1 MRKYVIAA
9 ALIFGFAAPALADEI
24 YVILDTTTQKCTT
37 MRTLPKDMK
46 NYKILGN
53 YPTPGEAETAM
64 HTMTDCK

>member
-24 YVILDTTTQKCTT
+24 YVILDMTTQKCTT

-46 NYKILGN
+46 NYKTWVITRRLEKQK
-53 YPTPGEAETAM
+53 PLCTQ
-64 HTMTDCK
+64 

>member
-9 ALIFGFAAPALADEI
+9 ALILGFAAPALADEI

-37 MRTLPKDMK
+37 MRTLPQDM